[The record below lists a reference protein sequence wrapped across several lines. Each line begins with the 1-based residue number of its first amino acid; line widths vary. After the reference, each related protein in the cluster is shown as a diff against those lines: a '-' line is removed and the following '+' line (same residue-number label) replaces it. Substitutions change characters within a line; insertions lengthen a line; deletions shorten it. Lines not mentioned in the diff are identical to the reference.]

1 MRAISS
7 LLIGA
12 VLGVAA
18 VLLHALFPPLGAA
31 IAILGSA
38 TGIWSIG
45 RHWGKRSL
53 KIIAAVMWLGV
64 VTKASTPSVSEEFLV
79 MRNTAG
85 ELLLNV
91 GLAAIIVA
99 IAFEA

>member
-1 MRAISS
+1 MRVISS

-12 VLGVAA
+12 ILGVAA
-18 VLLHALFPPLGAA
+18 VLLHAFLPPVGVI

-53 KIIAAVMWLGV
+53 KTIAAVIWFGV
-64 VTKASTPSVSEEFLV
+64 VTKASTPSVNEEYLV
-79 MRNTAG
+79 MGNTAG

-99 IAFEA
+99 IAFEV

>member
-12 VLGVAA
+12 ILGVAA
-18 VLLHALFPPLGAA
+18 VLLHALLAPLGAA

-53 KIIAAVMWLGV
+53 KTIAAVAWLAV

-79 MRNTAG
+79 MGNTAG
-85 ELLLNV
+85 ELLLSV
-91 GLAAIIVA
+91 GLVAIIVA
-99 IAFEA
+99 IALET